1 MRFKRLS
8 LYLSTVIFLCFK
20 NLIFVKITRGK
31 MCLFVCL
38 FVRDHLYEVNVCFS
52 FGLVFSCSWN
62 ESRCVDVFDIAVLLL
77 LLLLLF
83 ISEGHF

>member
-1 MRFKRLS
+1 M
-8 LYLSTVIFLCFK
+8 
-20 NLIFVKITRGK
+20 
-31 MCLFVCL
+31 FVCL

-77 LLLLLF
+77 LLLLLLLF